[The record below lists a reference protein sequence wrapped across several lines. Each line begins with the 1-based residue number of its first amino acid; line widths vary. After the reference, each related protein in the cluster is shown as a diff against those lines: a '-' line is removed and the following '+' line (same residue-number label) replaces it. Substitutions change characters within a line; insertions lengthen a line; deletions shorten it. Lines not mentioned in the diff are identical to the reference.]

1 MGGWSV
7 ADVEPL
13 GSSCALYTIRFPHG
27 MRIYLT
33 GFMGSGKSTVG
44 PRVAARLGQPFLDLD
59 RLIRAHD
66 GRPIPQIFAE
76 EGEAGF
82 REKET
87 AFLRKT
93 AETQDLVVALG
104 GGALVDADNRAF
116 AKEHGRVVYLEVSPA
131 TVAERVGEEADQRP
145 LLQDEEGTPL
155 AGAALQTR
163 IESMLDERR
172 RSYEAAHATV
182 DANASVE
189 AVETAIVETVEERGW
204 RTTPRFHDL

>member
-1 MGGWSV
+1 
-7 ADVEPL
+7 
-13 GSSCALYTIRFPHG
+13 

-33 GFMGSGKSTVG
+33 GFMGSGKTTVG

-66 GRPIPQIFAE
+66 GRSIPQIFAE

-82 REKET
+82 REQE
-87 AFLRKT
+87 ADFLRKT
-93 AETQDLVVALG
+93 ADTEDLVVALG

-116 AKEHGRVVYLEVSPA
+116 AKEHGRVIYLEVSPA
-131 TVAERVGEEADQRP
+131 TIVERVGEEAEQRP

-155 AGAALQTR
+155 AGAALLTR

-172 RSYEAAHATV
+172 ESYEAAHATV
-182 DANASVE
+182 DANQLVE
-189 AVETAIVETVEERGW
+189 AVETAVVETVQERGW
-204 RTTPRFHDL
+204 TATPRFHDL